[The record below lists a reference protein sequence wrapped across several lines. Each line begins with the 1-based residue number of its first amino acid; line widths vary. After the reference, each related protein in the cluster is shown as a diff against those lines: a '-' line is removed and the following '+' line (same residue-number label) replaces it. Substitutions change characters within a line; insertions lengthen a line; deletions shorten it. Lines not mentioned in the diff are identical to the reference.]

1 MKKPLAFLLI
11 LCILVSL
18 PAALADGP
26 SITKKHG
33 INKATATPA
42 PATKPGKRLDK
53 NATPAPTAVPTAMPT
68 AVPTAVPTQAPTI
81 VPTAAPKPAS
91 AHDLQD
97 PLSFFGDLLS
107 NHDESNL
114 VTIVDRQGVKIA
126 AIHTF
131 SFFAEEDSDALAR
144 IAAAYDD
151 YLSQHTMLQYSGSE
165 TNKGGW
171 VYRWYTLENAAD
183 SDLFNFSNTNEAGE
197 WNRFTPSVVI
207 MYSSEHSEIEF
218 LYALSFN
225 LTDLNYRLDETEHTA
240 LSEIAAAYALKRAEE
255 DAARKAEEEK
265 AAAQAQSSSGGG
277 SSFSWSSSSS
287 SSANRTTRCH
297 SCGGDGKVSCSNC
310 SGRGYKEKR
319 VSTPNYSGSGAKYE
333 TVKENCYRCRGS
345 GTVDCSSCGGDGK
358 VEY

>member
-1 MKKPLAFLLI
+1 MRKLFSLLLI
-11 LCILVSL
+11 LCILLSL

-26 SITKKHG
+26 SIIKRHG

-42 PATKPGKRLDK
+42 PATKLDKRLDK
-53 NATPAPTAVPTAMPT
+53 NATPAPTAVPTA
-68 AVPTAVPTQAPTI
+68 VPTKAPTI
-81 VPTAAPKPAS
+81 APTAAPKPAS

-97 PLSFFGDLLS
+97 PVSFFGDLLS
-107 NHDESNL
+107 DHDESNL

-126 AIHTF
+126 AIHSF

-171 VYRWYTLENAAD
+171 IYRWYTLENADD
-183 SDLFNFSNTNEAGE
+183 SDLFKYSNTNAAGE
-197 WNRFTPSVVI
+197 WNRLTPSVVI

-218 LYALSFN
+218 FYALSFN
-225 LTDLNYRLDETEHTA
+225 LTDLNYRMDETEHAA

-255 DAARKAEEEK
+255 EAARKAEEEK
-265 AAAQAQSSSGGG
+265 AAQAQSSGGSS

-287 SSANRTTRCH
+287 SSAVRTTRCH

-333 TVKENCYRCRGS
+333 TVRENCYRCHGS
-345 GTVDCSSCGGDGK
+345 GDVDCSSCGGDGK

>member
-1 MKKPLAFLLI
+1 MRKLFSLLLI
-11 LCILVSL
+11 LCILLSL

-26 SITKKHG
+26 SIVKRHG

-53 NATPAPTAVPTAMPT
+53 NATPAPTAVPTA
-68 AVPTAVPTQAPTI
+68 VPTKAPTI

-97 PLSFFGDLLS
+97 PLSFFGDLITYHGS
-107 NHDESNL
+107 NFNL
-114 VTIVDRQGVKIA
+114 EENNYY
-126 AIHTF
+126 
-131 SFFAEEDSDALAR
+131 SFMFRADAHGDMSAR
-144 IAAAYDD
+144 MVSAFEN
-151 YLSQHTMLQYSGSE
+151 YLSQHSALQYSGSV
-165 TNKGGW
+165 TSKNGKI
-171 VYRWYTLENAAD
+171 YRCYTLENAAD
-183 SDLFNFSNTNEAGE
+183 SDLLQYSCSTATEKRHEFTASVMLSYEPGYPAIDIHYARSFS
-197 WNRFTPSVVI
+197 
-207 MYSSEHSEIEF
+207 
-218 LYALSFN
+218 
-225 LTDLNYRLDETEHTA
+225 LTDLNYRMDETEHAA

-255 DAARKAEEEK
+255 EAARKAEEEK
-265 AAAQAQSSSGGG
+265 AAQAQSSGGSS

-287 SSANRTTRCH
+287 SSAVRTTRCH

-333 TVKENCYRCRGS
+333 TVRENCYRCHGS
-345 GTVDCSSCGGDGK
+345 GDVDCSSCGGDGK